1 MNSIQMC
8 IRPWLTDIRVRERLF
23 HIEITIVVTMY
34 LQHAAKDQNATSIN
48 CWCNFLA
55 RFYNSMFSC
64 CRDSTEHYDSKQ
76 LCTECIICYNGCTQG
91 I

>member
-1 MNSIQMC
+1 MC

-48 CWCNFLA
+48 C
-55 RFYNSMFSC
+55 
-64 CRDSTEHYDSKQ
+64 
-76 LCTECIICYNGCTQG
+76 
-91 I
+91 